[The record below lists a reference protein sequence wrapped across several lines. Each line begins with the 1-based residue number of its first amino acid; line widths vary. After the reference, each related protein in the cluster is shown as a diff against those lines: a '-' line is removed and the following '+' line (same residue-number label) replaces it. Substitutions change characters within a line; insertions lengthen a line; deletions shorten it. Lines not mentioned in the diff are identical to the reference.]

1 MAFQIP
7 NGSGI
12 TGTGRVTSG
21 TVGSAYGIMQP
32 TGSPVGSNITGGYG
46 SSATTGSTMLSPA
59 IQTVWSKEILF
70 QAMPVLRFEQFAVK
84 KTELG
89 VMPGLTVNFMRYNNL
104 PIPNGAL
111 VEGIRMKTHGI
122 SAQQYRITVAEQGF
136 AVALSE
142 LLLNASFDDVMASA
156 SRLLGRNMALYMDEQ
171 ARSTLQSAS
180 SVVNGYAA
188 PTDITVGRGIYNNGA
203 QAQNL
208 AELKNNVARYT
219 LTPAAIKDA
228 VLELSTKN
236 IPRLGETYV
245 CFIHPAQ
252 SRQLRDTPEFIE
264 VTKYAAP
271 GNFMLGEIGRLYD
284 VVFIETTQ
292 VGTVADAGGVIQR
305 YSNGQAL
312 DWRTPA
318 QQGLET
324 GAAAPDGSPGTPTPD
339 SNPFETPGASGTPG
353 QALND
358 GTTGEPEATPE
369 TKQVPGWDEQWPH
382 TYAQSRLDTDLL
394 GTDLGNEDVYEAL
407 MLGDNSFGHAIS
419 LPVEL
424 RDGGVLDFGRE
435 HALAWYSI
443 WGFGLVTDSAVVKIR
458 TNV

>member
-7 NGSGI
+7 AGSGI
-12 TGTGRVTSG
+12 TGTGRVASG
-21 TVGSAYGIMQP
+21 VAGSAYGDMAAIGAP
-32 TGSPVGSNITGGYG
+32 IGANITGGYG
-46 SSATTGSTMLSPA
+46 TGATTGTTMLSPA

-70 QAMPVLRFEQFAVK
+70 QAMPTLRFEQFAVK

-104 PIPNGAL
+104 PIPSGPL

-136 AVALSE
+136 GVALSE

-156 SRLLGRNMALYMDEQ
+156 SRLLGRNMALYMDSQ
-171 ARSTLQSAS
+171 ARGTLQSAS
-180 SVVNGYAA
+180 SVVYGYKP
-188 PTDITVGRGIYNNGA
+188 PTDITTGWGIYNHGQQGDGISSGSHQLSA
-203 QAQNL
+203 GGYL
-208 AELKNNVARYT
+208 LS
-219 LTPAAIKDA
+219 PAAIKDA

-245 CFIHPAQ
+245 CFIHPVQ
-252 SRQLRDTPEFIE
+252 SRQLRDHPEFIE

-292 VGTVADAGGVIQR
+292 VGTVADAGAVLTR
-305 YSNGQAL
+305 YDNAQAL
-312 DWRTPA
+312 DWRTNA

-324 GAAAPDGSPGTPTPD
+324 GTGGAVN
-339 SNPFETPGASGTPG
+339 NPLETPGESGTPQQG
-353 QALND
+353 AS
-358 GTTGEPEATPE
+358 GPGEPQAAPG
-369 TKQVPGWDEQWPH
+369 TKSVPAWDQRWPH
-382 TYAQSRLDTDLL
+382 PFPGEGVSPGSY
-394 GTDLGNEDVYEAL
+394 GNADVFEAI

-458 TNV
+458 TNA

>member
-1 MAFQIP
+1 MAFELP
-7 NGSGI
+7 ANSGI
-12 TGTGRVTSG
+12 TGTGRVS
-21 TVGSAYGIMQP
+21 VGSAASAYGELGDATAP
-32 TGSPVGSNITGGYG
+32 GGVNVAGYG
-46 SSATTGSTMLSPA
+46 TSPSEGSTLLSPA
-59 IQTVWSKEILF
+59 IQTIWSKEILF

-104 PIPNGAL
+104 PIPDGPL

-122 SAQQYRITVAEQGF
+122 SAQQYKITVAEQGF
-136 AVALSE
+136 AVAVSE

-156 SRLLGRNMALYMDEQ
+156 SRLLGRNMAQYMDGQ
-171 ARSTLQSAS
+171 ARETLQSAS
-180 SVVNGYAA
+180 SFVNGYSA
-188 PTDITVGRGIYNNGA
+188 PADISTGYGIYNHGT
-203 QAQNL
+203 QAASL
-208 AELKNNVARYT
+208 AALHNTTDDYY
-219 LTPAAIKDA
+219 LTPAAVKDA
-228 VLELSTKN
+228 VLELSSKN

-252 SRQLRDTPEFIE
+252 SRQLRDHPEFIE

-292 VGTVADAGGVIQR
+292 VGTVAYDADANGEFLER
-305 YSNGQAL
+305 YGDGTAL
-312 DWRTPA
+312 DWRTESDLDSVPGSGVTWTEDDFVA
-318 QQGLET
+318 
-324 GAAAPDGSPGTPTPD
+324 DGSGTLPAEDSTP
-339 SNPFETPGASGTPG
+339 A
-353 QALND
+353 
-358 GTTGEPEATPE
+358 
-369 TKQVPGWDEQWPH
+369 WDEQWPQP
-382 TYAQSRLDTDLL
+382 YPGDG
-394 GTDLGNEDVYEAL
+394 GTTAASDVFEGI
-407 MLGDNSFGHAIS
+407 MLGDNAFGHAIS

-458 TNV
+458 TNA

>member
-7 NGSGI
+7 SGSGI
-12 TGTGRVTSG
+12 TGTGRVASG
-21 TVGSAYGIMQP
+21 VAGSAYGDMAAGG
-32 TGSPVGSNITGGYG
+32 TAVGANVTGGYG
-46 SSATTGSTMLSPA
+46 TGATAGSTMLSPA

-104 PIPNGAL
+104 PIPSGAL

-156 SRLLGRNMALYMDEQ
+156 SRLLGRNMALYMDDQ

-180 SVVNGYAA
+180 SVVNGYTQ
-188 PTDITVGRGIYNNGA
+188 PTDLTQGRGIYSQGE
-203 QAQNL
+203 QADDL
-208 AELKNNVARYT
+208 TELKNNAYNYQ

-245 CFIHPAQ
+245 CFIHPSQ

-271 GNFMLGEIGRLYD
+271 GNFMLGEIGRLFD

-292 VGTVADAGGVIQR
+292 VGTVANANGGVITE
-305 YSNGQAL
+305 YDNGQAL
-312 DWRTPA
+312 DWRTADASLNPGA
-318 QQGLET
+318 TPQESPGATGTPQQSTDSE
-324 GAAAPDGSPGTPTPD
+324 AEPQAAPGDV
-339 SNPFETPGASGTPG
+339 A
-353 QALND
+353 
-358 GTTGEPEATPE
+358 
-369 TKQVPGWDEQWPH
+369 VPAWDESWPAGYKASH
-382 TYAQSRLDTDLL
+382 DASNSG
-394 GTDLGNEDVYEAL
+394 GTDLGDEDVYEAL
-407 MLGDNSFGHAIS
+407 MLGDNAFGHAIS

>member
-1 MAFQIP
+1 MAFQLP
-7 NGSGI
+7 SGSGI
-12 TGTGRVTSG
+12 TGTGRVASG
-21 TVGSAYGIMQP
+21 ITGSAYGDMAPI
-32 TGSPVGSNITGGYG
+32 GAAAGANITGGYG
-46 SSATTGSTMLSPA
+46 TGATTGSTMLSPA

-104 PIPNGAL
+104 PIPSGAL
-111 VEGIRMKTHGI
+111 VEGVRMKTHGI

-156 SRLLGRNMALYMDEQ
+156 SRLLGRNMALYMDDQ

-180 SVVNGYAA
+180 SVVNGYSQ
-188 PTDITVGRGIYNNGA
+188 PEDLTTGRGIYSNGE
-203 QAQNL
+203 QA
-208 AELKNNVARYT
+208 ADFAALKANDTKYT
-219 LTPAAIKDA
+219 LTPAAVKDA
-228 VLELSTKN
+228 VLELSSKN

-292 VGTVADAGGVIQR
+292 IGTVADAGGIR
-305 YSNGQAL
+305 TLYDNGQAL

-318 QQGLET
+318 QQGLE
-324 GAAAPDGSPGTPTPD
+324 GAV
-339 SNPFETPGASGTPG
+339 SNPLETPGSDGTPA
-353 QALND
+353 QSSD
-358 GTTGEPEATPE
+358 DDEPEAAPGTRA
-369 TKQVPGWDEQWPH
+369 VPAWDQSWPAGYDA
-382 TYAQSRLDTDLL
+382 TRDATDGSGDAL
-394 GTDLGNEDVYEAL
+394 GDEDVYEAI

>member
-7 NGSGI
+7 AGSGI
-12 TGTGRVTSG
+12 TGTGRVASG
-21 TVGSAYGIMQP
+21 VTGSAYGDMAAI
-32 TGSPVGSNITGGYG
+32 GAPVGNNITGGYG
-46 SSATTGSTMLSPA
+46 TGATTGTTMMSPA

-70 QAMPVLRFEQFAVK
+70 QAMPTLRFEQFAVK

-104 PIPNGAL
+104 PIPSGPL

-156 SRLLGRNMALYMDEQ
+156 SRLLGRNMALFMDSQ

-180 SVVNGYAA
+180 SVVYGYKQ
-188 PTDITVGRGIYNNGA
+188 PTDITTGWGIYNHGQQGDGISSGSHQLSA
-203 QAQNL
+203 GGYL
-208 AELKNNVARYT
+208 LS
-219 LTPAAIKDA
+219 PAAIKDA

-245 CFIHPAQ
+245 CFIHPVQ
-252 SRQLRDTPEFIE
+252 SRQLRDHPEFIE

-292 VGTVADAGGVIQR
+292 VGTVADAGFTITKYDNAQD
-305 YSNGQAL
+305 L
-312 DWRTPA
+312 DWRTA
-318 QQGLET
+318 AEQGLET
-324 GAAAPDGSPGTPTPD
+324 GSSGQV
-339 SNPFETPGASGTPG
+339 SNPLETPGESGTPA
-353 QALND
+353 QSSES
-358 GTTGEPEATPE
+358 GEPEAA
-369 TKQVPGWDEQWPH
+369 PGTVAIPAWDQKWPQP
-382 TYAQSRLDTDLL
+382 YPGS
-394 GTDLGNEDVYEAL
+394 GSNGNADVFEAL

-458 TNV
+458 TNA

>member
-7 NGSGI
+7 DGSAVTGTNRVAAGI
-12 TGTGRVTSG
+12 TG
-21 TVGSAYGIMQP
+21 SAYAAPAVYDSSFAGAN
-32 TGSPVGSNITGGYG
+32 VVGGYAAG
-46 SSATTGSTMLSPA
+46 ATAGTTLLGPA

-104 PIPNGAL
+104 PIPTGPL
-111 VEGIRMKTHGI
+111 VEGLRMKTYGI
-122 SAQQYRITVAEQGF
+122 TAQQYRITVAEHGF
-136 AVALSE
+136 ALAVSE

-156 SRLLGRNMALYMDEQ
+156 SRLLGRNMALYMDVQ
-171 ARSTLQSAS
+171 ARETIQSATS
-180 SVVNGYAA
+180 IVYGYAA
-188 PTDITVGRGIYNNGA
+188 PTDLTTGYGIYNKGVQGA
-203 QAQNL
+203 SGTIASGGFF
-208 AELKNNVARYT
+208 
-219 LTPAAIKDA
+219 LTPHSVKDG
-228 VLELSTKN
+228 VLELSSKN

-264 VTKYAAP
+264 VSKYAAP

-292 VGTVADAGGVIQR
+292 VGRPLT
-305 YSNGQAL
+305 NLQAL
-312 DWRTPA
+312 GEEYDDGTAVAWRGDDSSSTLDASADGPA
-318 QQGLET
+318 LST
-324 GAAAPDGSPGTPTPD
+324 GVSAS
-339 SNPFETPGASGTPG
+339 EPGATGTPG
-353 QALND
+353 
-358 GTTGEPEATPE
+358 
-369 TKQVPGWDEQWPH
+369 WDQPWPSDYTVAPSTEQF
-382 TYAQSRLDTDLL
+382 
-394 GTDLGNEDVYEAL
+394 EAL
-407 MLGDNSFGHAIS
+407 MLGDNAFGHAIS

-443 WGFGLVTDSAVVKIR
+443 WGFGLITDSAVVKIR
-458 TNV
+458 TNG